1 MSKAKQLVEQYVE
14 EYLEERI
21 VYETLYGIVE
31 YEKCDVS

>member
-1 MSKAKQLVEQYVE
+1 MSKAKQLVEQYNE
-14 EYLEERI
+14 EYLEEKI